1 MTVAGSIRSGIARC
15 AAIGVAVLALA
26 APAAAA
32 PLRQDAQFPL
42 PALGLTAAQTFEGR
56 DDVVALVVPVPPG
69 MAPAAL
75 RGTLQVAPDAGAGR
89 IDVEVQG
96 RVVGSV
102 EVPPGSSTLPV
113 SLPLAGVPVLNG
125 AATVTLHS
133 HLTAM
138 DAGWCADDSGGTL
151 TLVDATVDYTGDEA
165 QPAVIA
171 DFLPPVLNRLTLY
184 LPATPSADETATA
197 LELGTAV
204 VARYANQTVAVQLR
218 PLGPGNTVPADQP
231 ELLERRV
238 VITED
243 DTAGTTLRTT
253 APGGPVLAVTGRGGE
268 LRTQARLITS
278 NMAWIAADTDAVAGS
293 LELAPQLAP
302 DSVTL
307 RDLGVTTLSATG
319 PGRVR
324 IPVAVDQT
332 RLGRPSGSVRIHLRG
347 NYTPLPEVANGQ
359 LTVSIGDS
367 TLAQW
372 PVEDSGRIDRWIDVP
387 DRLLGRFTEV
397 AVGLQVA
404 GTAGCEVAQPV
415 TLTLDPE
422 STVESVRR
430 VPPVPGGFEAL
441 PQALMPGVQVGLSEG
456 TLADAGRALGLLAG
470 MQRMTLEP
478 LRPELVP
485 MDAALDSDRPA
496 ILIAADGGLPDSLHL
511 PLTVVGPSVTVADAG
526 GGEAQSV
533 ELPGQRLGS
542 LQAAWAGDR
551 MLLVAT
557 STGDPAALDRLL
569 DWLRA
574 EPDRWYGLRGGVLVQ
589 TGDREPILLQAPAT
603 VPAEQPADDH
613 TTLLI
618 AGGVLLALGLVG
630 AVLVLLTRARRGP
643 GHRA

>member
-15 AAIGVAVLALA
+15 AAAGVAVLLLT
-26 APAAAA
+26 APAGAT
-32 PLRQDAQFPL
+32 PLRRDAQFPL

-75 RGTLQVAPDAGAGR
+75 RGTLQVAPDAGTGR

-113 SLPLAGVPVLNG
+113 SFPLAGVPVVNG

-138 DAGWCADDSGGTL
+138 GAGWCAAEPGTL
-151 TLVDATVDYTGDEA
+151 TLVDTSVDYTGDEV

-184 LPATPSADETATA
+184 LPATPSAAESAAA

-204 VARYANQTVAVQLR
+204 VARYANQTVAVELR
-218 PLGPGNTVPADQP
+218 PLGPGNTVPADP
-231 ELLERRV
+231 PGLLERRV
-238 VITED
+238 VITEA

-253 APGGPVLAVTGRGGE
+253 APGGPVLAVTGRGPE
-268 LRTQARLITS
+268 LRIQARLITS

-293 LELAPQLAP
+293 LEQAPKLAP

-307 RDLGVTTLSATG
+307 RGLGVTTLSATG

-324 IPVAVDQT
+324 IPIAVDQT
-332 RLGRPSGSVRIHLRG
+332 RLGRPSGNVRIHLRG

-359 LTVSIGDS
+359 LVVNIGDS
-367 TLAQW
+367 PLASW
-372 PVEDSGRIDRWIDVP
+372 PLDGSGRIDRWIDVP

-397 AVGLQVA
+397 VVGLQVA
-404 GTAGCEVAQPV
+404 GTALCEAAQPI

-422 STVESVRR
+422 STVTSELL

-441 PQALMPGVQVGLSEG
+441 PQALMPVVQVGLSAG
-456 TLADAGRALGLLAG
+456 TLADANRALGLLAG
-470 MQRMTLEP
+470 VQRMTLTP

-485 MDAALDSDRPA
+485 LDAALASDRPA
-496 ILIAADGGLPDSLHL
+496 VLIAADGGLPDSLDL
-511 PLTVVGPSVTVADAG
+511 PLTVTGPTVTVADPG
-526 GGEAQSV
+526 GGPAQRV
-533 ELPGQRLGS
+533 DLTGQRLGS
-542 LQAAWAGDR
+542 LQAAWSGDR
-551 MLLVAT
+551 MVLVAT
-557 STGDPAALDRLL
+557 STGDPAAADRVL

-589 TGDREPILLQAPAT
+589 TGDREPVLLQEPAAPA
-603 VPAEQPADDH
+603 VERPADDH
-613 TTLLI
+613 TTVLVAGAVLLGI
-618 AGGVLLALGLVG
+618 GLIGAVVVLLA
-630 AVLVLLTRARRGP
+630 RARRNP
-643 GHRA
+643 GRRA

>member
-1 MTVAGSIRSGIARC
+1 MTIAGSIRSGIARC
-15 AAIGVAVLALA
+15 AAAGAAVLVLA
-26 APAAAA
+26 APAAAV

-42 PALGLTAAQTFEGR
+42 PALGLTAVQPFDGR

-75 RGTLQVAPDAGAGR
+75 RGTLQVAPDAGTGR

-102 EVPPGSSTLPV
+102 EVPPGSATLPV

-138 DAGWCADDSGGTL
+138 GAGWCAAESGTL
-151 TLVDATVDYTGDEA
+151 ALVDATVDYTGEET

-197 LELGTAV
+197 LELGTAI
-204 VARYANQTVAVQLR
+204 VARYANQTVAVELR
-218 PLGPGNTVPADQP
+218 PLGPGGAIPAEP
-231 ELLERRV
+231 PGLLERRV
-238 VITED
+238 VITEA

-253 APGGPVLAVTGRGGE
+253 APGGPVLAVTGRGAE

-278 NMAWIAADTDAVAGS
+278 DMAWIAADTAAVAGS
-293 LELAPQLAP
+293 LAPAPQLAP

-307 RDLGVTTLSATG
+307 RELGVTTLSGTG
-319 PGRVR
+319 QGRVR
-324 IPVAVDQT
+324 IPIAVDQT
-332 RLGRPSGSVRIHLRG
+332 RLGRPSGTVRIHLRG
-347 NYTPLPEVANGQ
+347 NYTPLPDGTNGQ
-359 LTVSIGDS
+359 LTATVGDS
-367 TLAQW
+367 TVDHW
-372 PVEDSGRIDRWIDVP
+372 PVDGSGSIDRWIDVP

-397 AVGLQVA
+397 AVALQVA
-404 GTAGCEVAQPV
+404 GAASCEAAQPV

-441 PQALMPGVQVGLSEG
+441 PQALMPAVQVGLSAG
-456 TLADAGRALGLLAG
+456 TLADAGRALGLLTG
-470 MQRMTLEP
+470 LQRMTLAP

-485 MDAALDSDRPA
+485 LDAALNSDRPA
-496 ILIAADGGLPDSLHL
+496 VLIAADGGLPDSLEL
-511 PLTVVGPSVTVADAG
+511 PLTVVGPSVTVADADG
-526 GGEAQSV
+526 GPAQSV

-542 LQAAWAGDR
+542 LQAAWSGDR

-557 STGDPAALDRLL
+557 STGDPAATDRLL

-574 EPDRWYGLRGGVLVQ
+574 EPDRWYGLRGGVLAQ

-603 VPAEQPADDH
+603 LPAEQPSDDH
-613 TTLLI
+613 TTLLL
-618 AGGVLLALGLVG
+618 AGAVLLGIGLIG

-643 GHRA
+643 GRRA

>member
-1 MTVAGSIRSGIARC
+1 MTVAGSVRSGIARC
-15 AAIGVAVLALA
+15 AAAGIAVLVAA
-26 APAAAA
+26 APAGAA

-42 PALGLTAAQTFEGR
+42 PALGLTAVQTFDGR
-56 DDVVALVVPVPPG
+56 DDVVSLVVPVPPG
-69 MAPAAL
+69 MTPAAL
-75 RGTLQVAPDAGAGR
+75 RGTLQVAPDAGTGR

-102 EVPPGSSTLPV
+102 DVPPGSSTLPV
-113 SLPLAGVPVLNG
+113 SLPLAGVPVVNG

-133 HLTAM
+133 HLTDM
-138 DAGWCADDSGGTL
+138 GAGWCAAAPTGTL
-151 TLVDATVDYTGDEA
+151 ALVDTTVDYTGDEV

-184 LPATPSADETATA
+184 LPATPTADETATA

-204 VARYANQTVAVQLR
+204 VARYANQTVAVELR
-218 PLGPGNTVPADQP
+218 PLGAGNAVPADP
-231 ELLERRV
+231 PGLLERRV
-238 VITED
+238 VITES
-243 DTAGTTLRTT
+243 DTAGTTMRST
-253 APGGPVLAVTGRGGE
+253 APGGPVLAVTGRGAE

-293 LELAPQLAP
+293 LDPAPQLAP
-302 DSVTL
+302 ESVTL
-307 RDLGVTTLSATG
+307 RELGVTTLSATG

-324 IPVAVDQT
+324 IPIAVDQT

-347 NYTPLPEVANGQ
+347 NYTPLPDVANGQ

-367 TLAQW
+367 TLDHW
-372 PVEDSGRIDRWIDVP
+372 PVEGDGRIDRWIDIP

-397 AVGLQVA
+397 VVGLQVA
-404 GTAGCEVAQPV
+404 GTAGCEAAQPV

-422 STVESVRR
+422 STVESERR

-441 PQALMPGVQVGLSEG
+441 PQALMPGVQVGLSTG
-456 TLADAGRALGLLAG
+456 SLADAGRALGLLAG
-470 MQRMTLEP
+470 LQRMTLEP

-485 MDAALDSDRPA
+485 MDAALTSDRPA
-496 ILIAADGGLPDSLHL
+496 ILVAADGGLPDSLAL
-511 PLTVVGPSVTVADAG
+511 PLTVVGPNVTVADPDG
-526 GGEAQSV
+526 GPAQSV

-542 LQAAWAGDR
+542 LQAAWDGDR

-557 STGDPAALDRLL
+557 STGDPAATDRVL

-574 EPDRWYGLRGGVLVQ
+574 DPDRWYGLRGGVLAQ
-589 TGDREPILLQAPAT
+589 TGDREPILLQAPAEL
-603 VPAEQPADDH
+603 PAEKQSDDH
-613 TTLLI
+613 TTLLV
-618 AGGVLLALGLVG
+618 AGAALLVVGLVG

>member
-15 AAIGVAVLALA
+15 AAAGAVVLVLA

-42 PALGLTAAQTFEGR
+42 PALGLTAVQTFDGR

-69 MAPAAL
+69 MTPAAL
-75 RGTLQVAPDAGAGR
+75 RGTLQVAPDAGTGR

-102 EVPPGSSTLPV
+102 EVPPGSATLPV

-138 DAGWCADDSGGTL
+138 GAGWCAAGGGTL
-151 TLVDATVDYTGDEA
+151 ALVDATVDYTGDEA
-165 QPAVIA
+165 QPGVIA

-204 VARYANQTVAVQLR
+204 VARYANQTVAVELR
-218 PLGPGNTVPADQP
+218 PLGPGGAIPAEQP
-231 ELLERRV
+231 GLLERRV
-238 VITED
+238 VITEA
-243 DTAGTTLRTT
+243 DTAGTTLQTA
-253 APGGPVLAVTGRGGE
+253 APGGPVLAVTGRGAE

-293 LELAPQLAP
+293 LAPAPQLAP

-307 RDLGVTTLSATG
+307 RELGVTTLSGTG
-319 PGRVR
+319 QGRVR
-324 IPVAVDQT
+324 IPIAVDQT
-332 RLGRPSGSVRIHLRG
+332 RLGRPSGTVRIHLRG
-347 NYTPLPEVANGQ
+347 NYTPLPDGANGQ
-359 LTVSIGDS
+359 LTVAVGDS
-367 TLAQW
+367 TLDHW
-372 PVEDSGRIDRWIDVP
+372 PVDGSGGIDRWIDIP

-397 AVGLQVA
+397 AVVLQVA
-404 GTAGCEVAQPV
+404 GEAGCEAAQPA

-441 PQALMPGVQVGLSEG
+441 PQALMPAVQVGLSEG
-456 TLADAGRALGLLAG
+456 TLADAGRALGLLTG
-470 MQRMTLEP
+470 LQRMTLAP

-485 MDAALDSDRPA
+485 LDAALHSDRPA
-496 ILIAADGGLPDSLHL
+496 VLIAADGGLPDSLEL
-511 PLTVVGPSVTVADAG
+511 PLTVIGPSVTVADADG
-526 GGEAQSV
+526 GPAQSV

-542 LQAAWAGDR
+542 LQAAWSGDR

-557 STGDPAALDRLL
+557 STGDPAATDRLL

-603 VPAEQPADDH
+603 LPAEQQSDDH
-613 TTLLI
+613 TTLLV
-618 AGGVLLALGLVG
+618 AGAVLLGIGLIG

-643 GHRA
+643 GRRA

>member
-1 MTVAGSIRSGIARC
+1 MAVAGSIRSGFARC
-15 AAIGVAVLALA
+15 AAAGVAVLLLA
-26 APAAAA
+26 APVGAA

-42 PALGLTAAQTFEGR
+42 PALGLTAAQTFDGR
-56 DDVVALVVPVPPG
+56 DDVVTLVVPVPPG
-69 MAPAAL
+69 MAPATL
-75 RGTLQVAPDAGAGR
+75 RGTLQVAPDAGTGR
-89 IDVEVQG
+89 IDLEVQG
-96 RVVGSV
+96 RVAGSI

-133 HLTAM
+133 HLTDM
-138 DAGWCADDSGGTL
+138 GQGWCAPDPTGTL
-151 TLVDATVDYTGDEA
+151 TLVDASVDYTGDEA
-165 QPAVIA
+165 QPGVIA

-184 LPATPSADETATA
+184 LPATPSADETAAA

-218 PLGPGNTVPADQP
+218 PLGPGNAVPADP
-231 ELLERRV
+231 PGLLERRV
-238 VITED
+238 VITEA
-243 DTAGTTLRTT
+243 DTAGTTLQTG
-253 APGGPVLAVTGRGGE
+253 APGGPVLAVTGRGTE

-293 LELAPQLAP
+293 LELAPQLAS
-302 DSVTL
+302 DSVSL
-307 RDLGVTTLSATG
+307 RDLGVSTLSGTG

-324 IPVAVDQT
+324 IPIAVDQT
-332 RLGRPSGSVRIHLRG
+332 RLGRPSGEVRIHLRG

-359 LTVSIGDS
+359 LTVAVGDS
-367 TLAQW
+367 TLDHW
-372 PVEDSGRIDRWIDVP
+372 PVEGSGRIDRWIDIP

-397 AVGLQVA
+397 VVALQVA

-441 PQALMPGVQVGLSEG
+441 PQALMPAVQVGLSAG
-456 TLADAGRALGLLAG
+456 TLADADRALGLLAG
-470 MQRMTLEP
+470 LQRMTLEP

-485 MDAALDSDRPA
+485 LDTALDSASPA
-496 ILIAADGGLPDSLHL
+496 VLIAADGGLPDSLDL
-511 PLTVVGPSVTVADAG
+511 PLTVTGPTVTVAGPAG
-526 GGEAQSV
+526 GPAQTV
-533 ELPGQRLGS
+533 DLPGQRLGS
-542 LQAAWAGDR
+542 LQATWEGDR

-557 STGDPAALDRLL
+557 STGDPAAADRVL

-589 TGDREPILLQAPAT
+589 TGDREPILLQEPVAL
-603 VPAEQPADDH
+603 PAEPAADDH
-613 TTLLI
+613 T
-618 AGGVLLALGLVG
+618 ALLAAGAALLGIGLIG
-630 AVLVLLTRARRGP
+630 AVLVLLTRARRNP